1 MGLRKHSHGT
11 AFAMLLAMTNTS
23 LPRSNALQSIGMAP
37 ANPHARSAAP
47 NGSSAPPT
55 ALAGSPTAPFNTVL
69 AAIQTSGHPA
79 PASAASGA
87 LPLAVADAPL
97 STGTAGEIVSNSDES
112 AVNSITQTKA
122 QTKPSDALK
131 GAPSRVRQAVPD
143 ANGLPIVANPATTV
157 PSMPAAA
164 PVAPKVATGSPVAA
178 SSKASDGEVLPTSQ
192 TSAAFAAEPEAP
204 ALGETPLGDGKA
216 GPAANTSLPLSV
228 TLPKLP
234 AANDA
239 AGPSQAGT
247 ASALGMTAPN
257 ASQAAAATAAA
268 KPAVLQPS
276 QQVTPA
282 LVQLTHTSNGGQLT
296 LQLNPGELGRVH
308 IQIDRA
314 ADGSANVQVT
324 ADRAETLQLLVADQ
338 AQLHHALDSAGLP
351 HEGRTL
357 NLSLAEPE
365 TDAGQGFNGGGAN
378 GGNNSAAGE
387 RSNGQQ
393 GRSSSRNSDDETGTW
408 IAGTRSAT
416 SSILTTNRLRA
427 GVDITA

>member
-1 MGLRKHSHGT
+1 
-11 AFAMLLAMTNTS
+11 MLLAMTNTS
-23 LPRSNALQSIGMAP
+23 LPRSNALQSVGMTP

-47 NGSSAPPT
+47 NSSSAAPT

-69 AAIQTSGHPA
+69 AALQTSGHPA
-79 PASAASGA
+79 PASAASAA
-87 LPLAVADAPL
+87 LPTAVADAPL
-97 STGTAGEIVSNSDES
+97 IMGTAGEIVSNSDGS
-112 AVNSITQTKA
+112 AANSFTPTKA
-122 QTKPSDALK
+122 QAKPSDALK
-131 GAPSRVRQAVPD
+131 GAPSRVRQAGPD
-143 ANGLPIVANPATTV
+143 ANGLPIVPNPVSTV

-164 PVAPKVATGSPVAA
+164 PVAPKLATGSPVAA
-178 SSKASDGEVLPTSQ
+178 LPTASDGEVLPTSQ
-192 TSAAFAAEPEAP
+192 SSAAFAAEPEAP
-204 ALGETPLGDGKA
+204 ALGETPLADGKA

-228 TLPKLP
+228 TLTKLP

-239 AGPSQAGT
+239 GGPSQAGT
-247 ASALGMTAPN
+247 ASTLSVTAPN
-257 ASQAAAATAAA
+257 ASQAAAAIAAA

-282 LVQLTHTSNGGQLT
+282 LVQLTHTANGGQLT

-351 HEGRTL
+351 QEGRTL
-357 NLSLAEPE
+357 NLSLAKPE
-365 TDAGQGFNGGGAN
+365 TDAGQGFNGGGASS

-393 GRSSSRNSDDETGTW
+393 GRSSSRNSDDEQGTC